1 MNSNLGLATL
11 NSKAGYIGIR
21 AQLKNPINT
30 QLPRIVKQ
38 VAGEAEG
45 KIWVAW
51 ASFFFFSFLFFSFL
65 LLISFISVVL
75 EQIIFSYFYFRC
87 IFWIWMLS
95 FELKLNAEF
104 NLFSN
109 YYLECLKFR
118 QISGIRLFRFQIAVI
133 LMIRGMLYRVVQ

>member
-1 MNSNLGLATL
+1 MNSNLGLGTL
-11 NSKAGYIGIR
+11 NSTAGYIGIR

-45 KIWVAW
+45 EIWVAW
-51 ASFFFFSFLFFSFL
+51 ASFFYFILFSFLF
-65 LLISFISVVL
+65 LICFISVVL

-104 NLFSN
+104 NFFSN

-118 QISGIRLFRFQIAVI
+118 QISGIRLFQFQIAVI
-133 LMIRGMLYRVVQ
+133 LMIRRMLYRVIQ